1 MSQSMPGGEPL
12 AKAYRRRRSVLTP
25 PTAMPWPVPCL
36 CSPHPGLPQGIF
48 RGDGKATQGVSAHL
62 E

>member
-1 MSQSMPGGEPL
+1 M
-12 AKAYRRRRSVLTP
+12 LTP
-25 PTAMPWPVPCL
+25 PTAMPGPVSCR

-62 E
+62 EWGWLVLGRLI